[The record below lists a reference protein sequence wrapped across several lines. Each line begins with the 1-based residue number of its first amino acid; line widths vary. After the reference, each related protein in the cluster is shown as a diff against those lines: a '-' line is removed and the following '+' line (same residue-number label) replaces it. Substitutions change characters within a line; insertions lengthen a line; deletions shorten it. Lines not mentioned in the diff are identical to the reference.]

1 MDNVH
6 LKQGERTSSLAFM
19 TGIKKE
25 NIMLKKALIISI
37 LFHTVLFWI
46 VFPAAAQVN
55 GNLKDKDSVI
65 TQFIPPPPKK
75 DQPKMRRVMIKTTE
89 AVIPDPTPNAPE
101 PASEY
106 AWADENSEGPL
117 GEADWVFDPGGDQG
131 PINADG
137 IKVKLP
143 ECYYKPI
150 PIYPELARKAR
161 IRGVVVVQAVWDTN
175 GRITNARVVSS
186 PGKQFGF
193 DDAALNAI
201 KDWKCNPATVSGR
214 KVEVY
219 GNVTVNFTMP

>member
-1 MDNVH
+1 
-6 LKQGERTSSLAFM
+6 
-19 TGIKKE
+19 
-25 NIMLKKALIISI
+25 
-37 LFHTVLFWI
+37 
-46 VFPAAAQVN
+46 
-55 GNLKDKDSVI
+55 
-65 TQFIPPPPKK
+65 
-75 DQPKMRRVMIKTTE
+75 MIKTAE

-117 GEADWVFDPGGDQG
+117 GEADWVYDPGGDQG

-161 IRGVVVVQAVWDTN
+161 IRGVVVVQAIWDTN

>member
-1 MDNVH
+1 MDDLQNKHVD
-6 LKQGERTSSLAFM
+6 RASSLAFM

-25 NIMLKKALIISI
+25 NTMLKKALIISI
-37 LFHTVLFWI
+37 LFHMVLFWV
-46 VFPAAAQVN
+46 VFPAAAQV
-55 GNLKDKDSVI
+55 GNAKKDQDSVI
-65 TQFIPPPPKK
+65 TQFIPPPQKK
-75 DQPKMRRVMIKTTE
+75 EQPKVRRVMIQTTA
-89 AVIPDPTPNAPE
+89 AVIPDPTPDAPE

-106 AWADENSEGPL
+106 AWADDNTEGPL
-117 GEADWVFDPGGDQG
+117 GEADWVADPGGDQG

-143 ECYYKPI
+143 ECYYKPL

-161 IRGVVVVQAVWDTN
+161 IKGVVVVQAVWDTN

-193 DDAALNAI
+193 DDAAMDAI
-201 KDWKCNPATVSGR
+201 KNWKCNPATVSGR